1 MLPLHANLVPS
12 TLRFFSSCC
21 QWGTPY
27 DYRKCRSGVELGQ
40 IQSPP
45 TDPDPWLSRSIWSPL
60 TERWRVVYC
69 GRILTTVNVV
79 PILFLLYSR
88 LLFHSFS
95 NTMSLSWI
103 LSNMGNLLTSTVH
116 KYKYYSVYGILFSII
131 KFGITLWGIFHNQ
144 TVAAFSWILGED
156 CTHQQR

>member
-12 TLRFFSSCC
+12 TLRVCPSCC

-45 TDPDPWLSRSIWSPL
+45 TDPDPWLSRSIWSSL

-88 LLFHSFS
+88 PLFHSFS
-95 NTMSLSWI
+95 NTRSLLWI
-103 LSNMGNLLTSTVH
+103 LYWIWETCWHQLSTNINH
-116 KYKYYSVYGILFSII
+116 YSVYGILFSII
-131 KFGITLWGIFHNQ
+131 KFGITLWGVIHNQ
-144 TVAAFSWILGED
+144 TVSAFTWVLGED
-156 CTHQQR
+156 CASP